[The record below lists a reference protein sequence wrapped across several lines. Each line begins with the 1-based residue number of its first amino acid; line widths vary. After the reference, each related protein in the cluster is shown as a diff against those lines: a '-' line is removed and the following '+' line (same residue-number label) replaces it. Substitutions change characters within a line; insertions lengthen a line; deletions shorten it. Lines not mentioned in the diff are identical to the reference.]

1 MTTLRWVAKCLVAA
15 SGACALAAG
24 ASGASAAGKTFV
36 YGTYTQVM
44 IEWDP
49 ASAYENEGIALHN
62 MYETLTRYDAPTHKV
77 LPLLATSWSK
87 SQGGKTWTFKLR
99 KGVKF
104 HTGRVFD
111 AQAAKAAIL
120 RTKQIGKAA
129 AYAWSPV
136 TTIATPNASTLV
148 LHLKYPQPMD
158 LISSA
163 MYSGFMYDTQ
173 AAAGSADLGKWFEQ
187 GHDAGTGPY
196 TVDTASP
203 GQETELTL
211 KQFPDYWGGWS
222 GAHYTAIAYRVVRQD
237 STAAQLARSG
247 QLDFVEQINP
257 QIWATFKGSPGFQTP
272 TSTSF
277 QNLILYLNTA
287 SGPLADRTVR
297 RAVSLGIDYNGI
309 VAALKG
315 AAVRQPG
322 IIPAGLFGHTN
333 SIPLYRFDPAGA
345 KKLLASKGFGPG
357 KKSINLRVT
366 YTQGDSNEQTITTL
380 MKSTLAPLGIN
391 LDVQPLTTSTKY
403 AKARST
409 KPSDR
414 QDMTFIYWWPDFPD
428 PATWFISLLHTQN
441 PPSFNFAYYSNK
453 QLDKKI
459 DGIEKL
465 TATNPAK
472 ARQVYKQMETTVHS
486 DVPVI
491 GLYTVR
497 TQRILADSA
506 SGFREWPSYPE
517 VVFIYNLHPKA

>member
-1 MTTLRWVAKCLVAA
+1 MLSRLRWAGTHVVAGLVA
-15 SGACALAAG
+15 GAIAVG
-24 ASGASAAGKTFV
+24 ASGATASGKTFV

-62 MYETLTRYDAPTHKV
+62 IYETLTRYDARTHKV
-77 LPLLATSWSK
+77 MPVLATSWSK
-87 SQGGKTWTFKLR
+87 SQGDKTWTFKLR

-111 AQAAKAAIL
+111 SAAAKAAIV
-120 RTKQIGKAA
+120 RTKEIGKAA
-129 AYAWSPV
+129 GYAWAPV
-136 TTIATPNASTLV
+136 TSIATPDPSTLV

-163 MYSGFMYDTQ
+163 MYSAFMYDTK
-173 AAAGSADLGKWFEQ
+173 AAGSEDLAKWFNS
-187 GHDAGTGPY
+187 GHEAGTGPY
-196 TVDTASP
+196 MLDTFSP

-211 KQFPDYWGGWS
+211 KQFPGYWGGWK
-222 GAHYTAIAYRVVRQD
+222 GANYTGIAYRVVRQD
-237 STAAQLARSG
+237 STAAQLVRSG

-257 QIWATFKGSPGFQTP
+257 QIWSTFRNSPGFQTP

-287 SGPLADRTVR
+287 SGPLADKTVR

-315 AAVRQPG
+315 AAIRQSG
-322 IIPAGLFGHTN
+322 LIPAGLFGHSN
-333 SIPLYRFDPAGA
+333 STPLYRYDPAAA
-345 KKLLASKGFGPG
+345 KKLLAGKG
-357 KKSINLRVT
+357 KINLTVT

-380 MKSTLAPLGIN
+380 MKSSLAPLGIN
-391 LDVQPLTTSTKY
+391 LDVQALTTSTKY

-409 KPSDR
+409 NPADR
-414 QDMTFIYWWPDFPD
+414 QDMTFIYWWPDYPD
-428 PATWFISLLHTQN
+428 PATWFISLLHTEN

-453 QLDKKI
+453 KLDKQI

-472 ARQVYKQMETTVHS
+472 ARQVYKQMDMTVHN
-486 DVPVI
+486 DVPLI
-491 GLYTVR
+491 PLYTVK
-497 TQRILADSA
+497 TQRILSDTAGA
-506 SGFREWPSYPE
+506 YREYPSYPE
-517 VVFIYNLHPKA
+517 VVFVYGLHPKT